1 MSTIFNIKTKQN
13 QIENDETKKKN
24 LKKSKHK
31 TDQSK

>member
-1 MSTIFNIKTKQN
+1 MSTIFNIKTKKN
-13 QIENDETKKKN
+13 QIENDETKKN